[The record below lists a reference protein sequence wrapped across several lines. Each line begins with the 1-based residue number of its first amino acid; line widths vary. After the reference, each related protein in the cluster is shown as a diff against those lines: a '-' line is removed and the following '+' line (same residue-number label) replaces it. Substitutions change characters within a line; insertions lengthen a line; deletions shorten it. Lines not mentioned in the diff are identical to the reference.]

1 MELELILL
9 VVMIIASAFFSGL
22 EIALFSLGRAH
33 VRSLVERGIKGSAT
47 VARLKANPDR
57 LLVTILVG
65 NNIANIS
72 AASMATALSINIFN
86 SLGASTALGV
96 GVATGVMT
104 LLILIFGEITPKA
117 FAVRWSEQISLVFA
131 RPLEIFGWIFFPAI
145 WVLEKFSRSMTFIF
159 GSKVKQHIKHEVLLM
174 SLARL
179 GLEEGT
185 IDEHEHRIV
194 ENAFRLDRIPAD
206 RIMTPRS
213 DMIALKSGSTVREVS
228 EFISTQPYTRFPIY
242 QGGQQEIVGI
252 LHIRDLYEQMRLGRE
267 TVLVEDIA
275 AKPVYIPQTM
285 PLNDLLLLF
294 QKERNHMV
302 VVIDEYGETAG
313 IVTLEDVLEELV
325 GEIEDEADTVSHK
338 IVRIS
343 DDRYLVYASLSL
355 DDINRTLDVA
365 LPAER
370 YNTLNGLILDVYQ
383 NIPQPKEK
391 IVYNGMTFIIRQ
403 ADARKVILVEMILSP
418 KAEE

>member
-1 MELELILL
+1 MEIELILL

-33 VRSLVERGIKGSAT
+33 VRSLVERGIKGAIT

-72 AASMATALSINIFN
+72 AASMATALSINIFS
-86 SLGASTALGV
+86 SLGAGTALGV

-104 LLILIFGEITPKA
+104 LLILVFGEITPKT

-131 RPLEIFGWIFFPAI
+131 RPLEIFGWIFFPVI
-145 WVLEKFSRSMTFIF
+145 WVLEKFSRGMTFLF
-159 GSKVKQHIKHEVLLM
+159 RSKVKQHIKHEVLLM

-206 RIMTPRS
+206 RIMTSRS
-213 DMIALKSGSTVREVS
+213 DMVAVESGSALKDAV
-228 EFISTQPYTRFPIY
+228 EFISTKPYTRFPVY
-242 QGGQQEIVGI
+242 QGGQEEIVGI
-252 LHIRDLYEQMRLGRE
+252 LHIRDLYEQIRLGKE
-267 TVLVEDIA
+267 TTIIDEIS
-275 AKPVYIPQTM
+275 AKPIYVPRTM

-294 QKERNHMV
+294 QKERIHMA

-325 GEIEDEADTVSHK
+325 GEIEDEVDAVSHK
-338 IVRIS
+338 IIRIS
-343 DDRYLVYASLSL
+343 NDRFLVYASLSL
-355 DDINRTLDVA
+355 DDINRTLEID

-370 YNTLNGLILDVYQ
+370 YNTLNGLLLDVYQ

-391 IVYNGMTFIIRQ
+391 ILYDGLTFIIRQ
-403 ADARKVILVEMILSP
+403 ADARKVILVEMILST
-418 KAEE
+418 KSEE